1 MITEPC
7 YSVQLNCAIFLLN
20 SGTLKIKVLE
30 YALERRGVKLSWW
43 SNDEQSTSNEIG
55 FIVNVIQ
62 KKSKLFGFLR
72 SDRHWY
78 SIAKIDKMVASN
90 EEGIASTER
99 QESYEES
106 GKAYVWVVID
116 SKTEQTLEISSC
128 SKLIEYIECIIKNG
142 GSVLRAVKD

>member
-1 MITEPC
+1 M
-7 YSVQLNCAIFLLN
+7 SSLQAM
-20 SGTLKIKVLE
+20 
-30 YALERRGVKLSWW
+30 KLDLSLM
-43 SNDEQSTSNEIG
+43 S
-55 FIVNVIQ
+55 F
-62 KKSKLFGFLR
+62 KKSQNCLAFLEVTGIGIQLPR
-72 SDRHWY
+72 LTKWLRV
-78 SIAKIDKMVASN
+78 MSN